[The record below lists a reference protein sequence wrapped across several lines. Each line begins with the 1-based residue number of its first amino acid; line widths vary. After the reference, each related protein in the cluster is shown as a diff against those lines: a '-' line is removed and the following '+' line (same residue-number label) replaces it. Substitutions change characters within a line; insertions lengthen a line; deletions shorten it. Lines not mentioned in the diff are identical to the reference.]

1 MISEFQLALII
12 GALVT
17 AIIARKLP
25 HSWLWISAW
34 ALSFVASTA
43 YFRLG
48 LPYYPIATLFFD
60 GCLSIAIYGKARERW
75 ELLLMRLVQC
85 SILIS
90 LVYSYLLF
98 FQKTVAHH
106 WLYIVLLE
114 TVNWAAL
121 ALILGTAAL
130 DRIRANG
137 DSSAHH
143 WVSGLYRHLNPLRS
157 SRTSV
162 PWHKIPR

>member
-1 MISEFQLALII
+1 MINDFQLALLI
-12 GALVT
+12 GALIT
-17 AIIARKLP
+17 AIVARKLP
-25 HSWLWISAW
+25 HSWLWISVGAM
-34 ALSFVASTA
+34 SFVASTA
-43 YFRLG
+43 YYRLG
-48 LPYYPIATLFFD
+48 YPYYPLATLFFD
-60 GCLSIAIYGKARERW
+60 GCWSIAIYGKAKERW

-98 FQKTVAHH
+98 FQETAAHH
-106 WLYIVLLE
+106 WLYIALLE
-114 TVNWAAL
+114 AVNWAAL
-121 ALILGTAAL
+121 AMIFGTAAL

-137 DSSAHH
+137 DSTAHH
-143 WVSGLYRHLNPLRS
+143 WLSGFHLHLHALRS

>member
-1 MISEFQLALII
+1 MINDFQLALII

-17 AIIARKLP
+17 AIVARKLP
-25 HSWLWISAW
+25 HAWLWISAW

-43 YFRLG
+43 YYRLG
-48 LPYYPIATLFFD
+48 FPYYPLATLFFD
-60 GCLSIAIYGKARERW
+60 GCLSIAIYGKAKERW

-90 LVYSYLLF
+90 LVYCYLLF
-98 FQKTVAHH
+98 FQKTAAHH
-106 WLYIVLLE
+106 WLYITLLE

-121 ALILGTAAL
+121 AMIFGTASL

-137 DSSAHH
+137 GSPAYH
-143 WVSGLYRHLNPLRS
+143 WLSGLRGRLHSLRS
-157 SRTSV
+157 ARASV

>member
-1 MISEFQLALII
+1 MSEFQIALTVGALI
-12 GALVT
+12 T
-17 AIIARKLP
+17 AFFARKLP
-25 HSWLWISAW
+25 HSWLWVSAL
-34 ALSFVASTA
+34 ATSFVASTA
-43 YFRLG
+43 YYRLG
-48 LPYYPIATLFFD
+48 FPYYPIATLFFD
-60 GCLSIAIYGKARERW
+60 GCLSIAIYGKAKERW

-106 WLYIVLLE
+106 WLYVVLLE
-114 TVNWAAL
+114 AVNWAAL
-121 ALILGTAAL
+121 AMILGTAAL

-137 DSSAHH
+137 DSAAHH
-143 WVSGLYRHLNPLRS
+143 WLSGVRHHFHALRS